1 MLMKFK
7 PILVVAGLSV
17 LSGCGG
23 GTEEAAVTPTQSNRA
38 PVISGAPNSVM
49 ETESLR
55 FTPTAADADGDVLQ
69 FSIRNKPS
77 WLNFDTT
84 TGTLTGTAEHGHAG
98 SYHDIQIT
106 VSDGKLSATHT
117 FSIHVTAAPKPN
129 TAPELSGSAPSATEL
144 QSFVFAPIARDADGD
159 LLLFSIENK
168 PTWVNFDSKTGTL
181 SGTPQRGDAGHYD
194 TIILTVSDGRAKTS
208 LPVRIM
214 VNAAPAPNRAPVL
227 SFTSQLFQTIET
239 QPLSIHINASDP
251 DGDALQFSLN
261 NHPSWLT
268 IDASSGRISGTPERG
283 DAGRYDNIELR
294 VNDGSLTASM
304 RFALQIDAAPPLN
317 TAPVISGT
325 ANAVMEA
332 QSFSFTPMTRDA
344 EQDLL
349 QFSVENKPAWLQF
362 DSKNG
367 TLRGTPALG
376 DAGDYSNILIRVS
389 DGSLSSQLSLTIR
402 VDAAQRI
409 VLSLPS
415 AVTTASY
422 VHSFADQMATI
433 MQQGNVEIDVIKL
446 PTWLSFKAD
455 DFTLTGVPQQVGR
468 DTMTLLAKNNQQTWV
483 VSGELE
489 SKDKQAYLATSLLDF
504 YSKDFDGALR
514 QLRND
519 VSGGIAAEVQF
530 VQSHSVAPNTNFKRN
545 ATDESKSRYMPS
557 LVAQRDA
564 LLLFMPHE
572 TEGIRAVRADL
583 YQHDVLVDSLT
594 LQHPNLLP
602 AADLDNG
609 TSVTYSSKAW
619 SAVLPWQ
626 QVKNGLSLQFVT
638 THADGE
644 QKSILAA
651 SAIDIKPASQL
662 VLKSLRLGML
672 TTPDQTDGHY
682 TLRDPISAA
691 TDYFQ
696 TIPTSRLVVA
706 SYADMTLDKVI
717 ISDGTIYDKARDSS
731 SSVEGGVYSGDMREA
746 VAKAQVSTGIN
757 LADVGYSSNNMRQS
771 YPHVIKQITNHHA
784 WGQYINGRIAHG
796 LSGGNGIGTLIS
808 SSGNEASHEW
818 GHAYG
823 LGHYPGQELT
833 TDGRWAVHHADSGW
847 GYIAHRQR
855 LRSNIAAI
863 TPPAQFTFHKDAMS
877 GGESNSAFSKYT
889 HHTGYSARII
899 QDNIA
904 SFPIADTAFATGYKM
919 WNSQTGRYEAFRDQ
933 TPRPVPLKV
942 GTAVATILG
951 GYDPVSYKAL
961 IYPVFHGN
969 YGNIFPHEAPDLSSA
984 VDQCW
989 VDVRNA
995 EQALIQVKLAATRHH
1010 AGSIN
1015 QLHFNIDAQFKP
1027 TEAILYCRHKGIQ
1040 TELTRQSFDGVIPAL
1055 PEVAIVGQEH
1065 GFSQFKQRE
1074 LAHMEQAL
1082 QALAP
1087 TALLLSHDLAAK
1099 VASYTANELSSAL
1112 SESAMAKLSQIQ
1124 GYQAAAESTKVLL
1137 NHARAEQLPDANS
1150 RTRLAQHLQNTG
1162 LHNSS
1167 SITLRGTEVFG
1178 NGVFW
1183 SASPT
1188 DGSVVQ
1194 LTARSNVPNAS
1205 RSQWL
1210 QDAAGRI
1217 HPVAAPELCLSQ
1229 AGNNIVL
1236 QSCVVGKTNQ
1246 YWQSH
1251 NGNSLVFKNTGTG
1264 KCLDFDR
1271 SNVKLIPYGCH
1282 GGGNQQWTG
1291 ISTEPAL
1298 WLALLGETE
1307 LSAVVRLL
1315 GAN

>member
-1 MLMKFK
+1 M
-7 PILVVAGLSV
+7 
-17 LSGCGG
+17 
-23 GTEEAAVTPTQSNRA
+23 
-38 PVISGAPNSVM
+38 ISGTPNAVM
-49 ETESLR
+49 ETQSLR
-55 FTPTAADADGDVLQ
+55 FTPTAIDADGDVLQ

-77 WLNFDTT
+77 WLNFDTA
-84 TGTLTGTAEHGHAG
+84 TGTLTGTAERGYAG
-98 SYHDIQIT
+98 TYHDIQIT
-106 VSDGKLSATHT
+106 VSDGKLTATHI
-117 FSIHVTAAPKPN
+117 FSIQVTAAPKQN
-129 TAPELSGSAPSATEL
+129 TAPELSGSASSATEL
-144 QSFVFAPIARDADGD
+144 QAFVFIPIALDADGD
-159 LLLFSIENK
+159 PLLYSIENK
-168 PTWVNFDSKTGTL
+168 PTWLDFDSKTGTL
-181 SGTPQRGDAGHYD
+181 SGTPKRGDAGLYD
-194 TIILTVSDGRAKTS
+194 TILLTVSDGRATAS
-208 LPVRIM
+208 LPVRIL
-214 VNAAPAPNRAPVL
+214 VNAAPAPNRAPEL
-227 SFTSQLFQTIET
+227 SSASNLFRTIET
-239 QPLSIHINASDP
+239 QPLSIRINASDP
-251 DGDALQFSLN
+251 EGDTLQFSLN

-268 IDASSGRISGTPERG
+268 IDASSGSISGTPARG
-283 DAGRYDNIELR
+283 QAGRYDNIELT
-294 VNDGSLTASM
+294 VHDGANSASM
-304 RFALQIDAAPPLN
+304 RFAVEVDAAPPLN
-317 TAPVISGT
+317 TAPEISGT
-325 ANAVMEA
+325 AKVVIEA
-332 QSFSFTPMTRDA
+332 QPFSFTPVTRDA
-344 EQDLL
+344 EQDAL
-349 QFSVENKPAWLQF
+349 QFSIENKPSWLQF
-362 DSKNG
+362 DSNNG

-376 DAGDYSNILIRVS
+376 DAGEYSGIVIRVS
-389 DGSLSSQLSLTIR
+389 DGSLSSQLSVNIR

-409 VLSLPS
+409 ALNLPS
-415 AVTTASY
+415 AVTSASY
-422 VHSFADQMATI
+422 VHSFADQMTAI

-446 PTWLSFKAD
+446 PAWLSFKAD

-468 DTMTLLAKNNQQTWV
+468 DTMTLMAKNNQQTWV
-483 VSGELE
+483 ISGQLE
-489 SKDKQAYLATSLLDF
+489 SKDKQAYLTPSLLDF
-504 YSKDFDGALR
+504 YSKDMDGAPR
-514 QLRND
+514 QLRHD

-530 VQSHSVAPNTNFKRN
+530 VQSHSVAPNNNFERN
-545 ATDESKSRYMPS
+545 TADETKSRYMPS
-557 LVAQRDA
+557 LVAQREA

-572 TEGIRAVRADL
+572 TDGIRSVRVEL
-583 YQHDVLVDSLT
+583 YQQDVLVETLT

-609 TSVTYSSKAW
+609 TSITYSSKAW
-619 SAVLPWQ
+619 STVLPWQ

-638 THADGE
+638 THDDGE
-644 QKSILAA
+644 QKSTLAA

-672 TTPDQTDGHY
+672 TTPDQNDGHY

-717 ISDGTIYDKARDSS
+717 LSDGTIYDKAKDSS
-731 SSVEGGVYSGDMREA
+731 SQVEGGVYSGDMREA

-833 TDGRWAVHHADSGW
+833 ADGRWAVHHADSGW

-855 LRSNIAAI
+855 LRSNIANI
-863 TPPAQFTFHKDAMS
+863 TPPAQFSFHKDAMS
-877 GGESNSAFSKYT
+877 GGASNSAFSKYT

-904 SFPIADTAFATGYKM
+904 SFPIADTAFPTGYKM
-919 WNSQTGRYEAFRDQ
+919 WNSQTGRYEAFRDSNQ
-933 TPRPVPLKV
+933 RPVPQKV

-969 YGNIFPHEAPDLSSA
+969 YGNIFSHEVPDLTSA
-984 VDQCW
+984 ADQCW

-1010 AGSIN
+1010 TASIN

-1027 TEAILYCRHKGIQ
+1027 TEAVLYCRHKGIQ
-1040 TELTRQSFDGVIPAL
+1040 TELTRQRFNGEIPSL

-1074 LAHMEQAL
+1074 LAQIEQAL
-1082 QALAP
+1082 LTLAP
-1087 TALLLSHDLAAK
+1087 STVLLSNELAAK
-1099 VASYTANELSSAL
+1099 IDSYTPNELSTAL
-1112 SESAMAKLSQIQ
+1112 SESAMAKLSKIQ

-1137 NHARAEQLPDANS
+1137 NHARAEQLPDVDS
-1150 RTRLAQHLQNTG
+1150 RLRLVRHLQDTG
-1162 LHNSS
+1162 LHNST
-1167 SITLRGTEVFG
+1167 SIAFKGTEVTG
-1178 NGVFW
+1178 HSVFW
-1183 SASPT
+1183 QASDAPI
-1188 DGSVVQ
+1188 DGSTVQ
-1194 LTARSNVPNAS
+1194 LAALSSVPSAS

-1229 AGNNIVL
+1229 VGNNILL
-1236 QSCVVGKTNQ
+1236 QSCVIGKATQ

-1251 NGNSLVFKNTGTG
+1251 NGNRLVFKNTATG
-1264 KCLDFDR
+1264 QCLDFDR

-1282 GGGNQQWTG
+1282 GGSNQQWTG

-1298 WLALLGETE
+1298 WLALLGEAE
-1307 LSAVVRLL
+1307 LKAVVRLL